1 MNSGDIHSPGFSI
14 KGMAREGVPA
24 YLDFQATTPTDP
36 RVLDAMLP
44 WQTYEF
50 GNPHSR
56 THQFGWD
63 TDKAVENARKQVASL
78 IGADPRE
85 IIFTSGATE
94 SNNMAIKGIGHFYGD
109 RKKHVITTQI
119 EHKCVLDS
127 CRSLEQEDFEVT
139 YLPVR
144 EDGTVDLELLESSM
158 RPDTALV
165 SVMAVNNE
173 IGVTQDVKTIG
184 EMCKARKIIFHT
196 DAAQMLGKMPIDVND
211 MNIDVMS
218 LSSHKIYGPKGVG
231 AIYVRRRGPRVRMA
245 PIMSGGGQERGL
257 RSGTLPA
264 HLCVGFGEACAVAQR
279 EMDNDHEW
287 IKYLSEKLKNGIESK
302 IPAVTLN
309 GHETQRYEGCL
320 NYSELP

>member
-1 MNSGDIHSPGFSI
+1 
-14 KGMAREGVPA
+14 
-24 YLDFQATTPTDP
+24 
-36 RVLDAMLP
+36 MLP

-245 PIMSGGGQERGL
+245 PIMSGGGQVSR
-257 RSGTLPA
+257 
-264 HLCVGFGEACAVAQR
+264 
-279 EMDNDHEW
+279 
-287 IKYLSEKLKNGIESK
+287 I
-302 IPAVTLN
+302 
-309 GHETQRYEGCL
+309 
-320 NYSELP
+320 